1 METSLSWLVSVG
13 KSKEQSESIENEE
26 KKKEQLITS
35 IPLFFYGKL
44 EKKHLVKPSNGICI
58 IVLGPYSSPPKKK
71 KKKICYFDLALN
83 CSINVTSLI

>member
-35 IPLFFYGKL
+35 IPLFFMA
-44 EKKHLVKPSNGICI
+44 N
-58 IVLGPYSSPPKKK
+58 
-71 KKKICYFDLALN
+71 
-83 CSINVTSLI
+83 